1 MNLSMTLRPRP
12 KPSPL
17 RTSPGVLYQHVAA
30 LIRKRIHDGDYVPGE
45 RLPSIEKLAQTFEV
59 AVVTVRQA
67 LLLLEEEG
75 LIERHQGRGTF
86 VARSVREKRWLKL
99 ESSWDAL
106 IRMWGR
112 SKPKPIRVF
121 DTVGNPVLQP
131 DDGKPAPAYRYMRR
145 VHLAENVP
153 YAVIDL
159 YVDRRLYALCPERFD
174 SEMVIVVLDSLP
186 QVKIKDMRQCLTIAT
201 ADLETA
207 SLLEVPV
214 NSPVG
219 VVRRVIRDQNDA
231 VIYVGEAVYRGDLVK
246 LERELKKS

>member
-1 MNLSMTLRPRP
+1 MTLRPRR

-17 RTSPGVLYQHVAA
+17 KTSPGVLYQHVAA
-30 LIRKRIHDGDYVPGE
+30 LIRKRIHDGEYVPGE
-45 RLPSIEKLAQTFEV
+45 RLPSIEALAQTFHV
-59 AVVTVRQA
+59 AVITVRQA
-67 LLLLEEEG
+67 LALLEEEG

-86 VARSVREKRWLKL
+86 VARSIQEKRWLRL
-99 ESSWDAL
+99 ESSWDTL

-112 SKPKPIRVF
+112 SKPRPIKVF
-121 DTVGNPVLQP
+121 DTVGNPILQA

-153 YAVIDL
+153 YVVIDL

-174 SEMVIVVLDSLP
+174 SEMVIVVLDSLAD
-186 QVKIKDMRQCLTIAT
+186 VKIKSMRQCLTIGT

-214 NSPVG
+214 NAPVG
-219 VVRRVIRDQNDA
+219 MVRRVIRDQNDV
-231 VIYVGEAVYRGDLVK
+231 VIYVGAAIYRGDLVK

>member
-1 MNLSMTLRPRP
+1 MNSRPSQ

-17 RTSPGVLYQHVAA
+17 KTSPGVLYQHVCA
-30 LIRKRIHDGDYVPGE
+30 LLRKRIHDGVYVAGE
-45 RLPSIEKLAQTFEV
+45 RLPSIERLAETFQV

-67 LLLLEEEG
+67 LLLLEQEG
-75 LIERHQGRGTF
+75 LIECHQGRGTF

-99 ESSWDAL
+99 ESSWDTL

-112 SKPKPIRVF
+112 SKPKPIKVF

-131 DDGKPAPAYRYMRR
+131 DDGNPAPAYRYMRR
-145 VHLAENVP
+145 VHLAEDVP

-186 QVKIKDMRQCLTIAT
+186 QVKIKSMRQCLTIAT

-219 VVRRVIRDQNDA
+219 VVRRVIRDQNEV
-231 VIYVGEAVYRGDLVK
+231 VIYLGGAVYRGDLVK